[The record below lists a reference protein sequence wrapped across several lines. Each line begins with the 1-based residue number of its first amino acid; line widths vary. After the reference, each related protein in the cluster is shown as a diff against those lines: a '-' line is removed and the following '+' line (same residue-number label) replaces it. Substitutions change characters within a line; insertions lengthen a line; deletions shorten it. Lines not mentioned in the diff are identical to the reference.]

1 MVAGRAPSTL
11 ICVFGDASGVPG
23 KGDTV
28 IPVVASAVARAAV
41 VPAAEAVAPAAKG
54 KATTTPRV
62 ATNARPDDFSDTVSD
77 TATQL

>member
-28 IPVVASAVARAAV
+28 IAVVVSAARPAAV
-41 VPAAEAVAPAAKG
+41 VPAAEADAPATKG
-54 KATTTPRV
+54 MATTAASI

>member
-28 IPVVASAVARAAV
+28 TTLAASAVAPAAV
-41 VPAAEAVAPAAKG
+41 VPAAEADASATKG
-54 KATTTPRV
+54 MATTAAST
-62 ATNARPDDFSDTVSD
+62 ATNARPGDLSDTVSD
-77 TATQL
+77 TAAQL